1 MVRNNLVT
9 GWLSDSIVTLDHRLR
24 GLEIGALDSV
34 SKPFKAGA
42 VNRLRAQRPL
52 CGLAQVNDLTVQR
65 SRCSPLRL
73 TRGLKQQPTPAAANA
88 TRRQL
93 FWGFIWTCCTN
104 RRIAGMRTPLHIS
117 AAAGRKQLRQT
128 IAASVSIRAVH
139 SAWMGAESLILQKI
153 IDSSWV
159 LLRRPAPAGANP
171 GVPE

>member
-42 VNRLRAQRPL
+42 VSRLRAQRPL

-73 TRGLKQQPTPAAANA
+73 TRGLKQQPTR
-88 TRRQL
+88 RRQRDPPTTFL
-93 FWGFIWTCCTN
+93 AFYLDL
-104 RRIAGMRTPLHIS
+104 LHQS
-117 AAAGRKQLRQT
+117 AAFGDGSCGGVWQRLGWFRRHRAAFVRSIDLR
-128 IAASVSIRAVH
+128 
-139 SAWMGAESLILQKI
+139 
-153 IDSSWV
+153 
-159 LLRRPAPAGANP
+159 
-171 GVPE
+171 